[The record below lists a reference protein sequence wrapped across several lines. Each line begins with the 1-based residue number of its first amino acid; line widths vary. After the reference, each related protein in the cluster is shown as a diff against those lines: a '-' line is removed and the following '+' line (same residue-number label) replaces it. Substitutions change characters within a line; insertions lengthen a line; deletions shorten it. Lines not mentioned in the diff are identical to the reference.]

1 MRRESGVAWWYVIC
15 KLKKSEEKS
24 ISLDSEVMLRNGST
38 SFKRLIKSPC
48 SQGSSSRLRCR
59 RSLFPCLHTFLLNFE
74 SFIWFG

>member
-48 SQGSSSRLRCR
+48 SQG
-59 RSLFPCLHTFLLNFE
+59 E
-74 SFIWFG
+74 